1 MISRQP
7 LKDWHHLFLPR
18 RRLSVSSGA
27 AYFRPHSATIYG
39 VERMELLYRL
49 LDRLDTWFTAGL
61 LGAIAA
67 SWWHR
72 DDLVDRKAW
81 VIFIFSGAAC
91 AHYLT
96 GLVSTYLGVVEPRSV
111 AGIGFL
117 LGTFGGSLI
126 AAITRAIKAADL
138 WAFIRQRFGGGN
150 PP

>member
-1 MISRQP
+1 
-7 LKDWHHLFLPR
+7 
-18 RRLSVSSGA
+18 
-27 AYFRPHSATIYG
+27 
-39 VERMELLYRL
+39 MEFLYRL
-49 LDRLDTWFTAGL
+49 LDRLDTWFMAGL
-61 LGAIAA
+61 LGAVAA
-67 SWWHR
+67 SFWHK

-81 VIFIFSGAAC
+81 AIFIFSGAVC

-96 GLVSTYLGVVEPRSV
+96 GLISAYLGVVEPRSV

>member
-1 MISRQP
+1 
-7 LKDWHHLFLPR
+7 
-18 RRLSVSSGA
+18 
-27 AYFRPHSATIYG
+27 
-39 VERMELLYRL
+39 MEFLYRL

-61 LGAIAA
+61 VGAFAA

-81 VIFIFSGAAC
+81 AIFIFSGAVC

-96 GLVSTYLGVVEPRSV
+96 GLVSAYLGVVEPRSV

-138 WAFIRQRFGGGN
+138 WAFIRSKFGGGGT
-150 PP
+150 

>member
-1 MISRQP
+1 
-7 LKDWHHLFLPR
+7 
-18 RRLSVSSGA
+18 
-27 AYFRPHSATIYG
+27 
-39 VERMELLYRL
+39 MELLYRL

-138 WAFIRQRFGGGN
+138 WALIRQRFGGGN